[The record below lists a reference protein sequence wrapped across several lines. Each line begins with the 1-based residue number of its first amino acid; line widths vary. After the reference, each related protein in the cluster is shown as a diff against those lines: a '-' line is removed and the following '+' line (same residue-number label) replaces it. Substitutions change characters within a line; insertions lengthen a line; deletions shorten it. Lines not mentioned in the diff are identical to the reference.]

1 LAQARG
7 RLAVDDRRGD
17 RVKVASQCPC
27 ISVGTPHLDHGV
39 GGMTFNKRVE
49 YRTVEEIK
57 ATLRSKG
64 IDPDVIER
72 AMMPKF
78 LLEQKQDEDDK
89 AKPN

>member
-39 GGMTFNKRVE
+39 GGMTFGQQQASRSDEWRRAPAKHAVTETRDPFS
-49 YRTVEEIK
+49 
-57 ATLRSKG
+57 ATGCWLDH
-64 IDPDVIER
+64 DPQWR
-72 AMMPKF
+72 R
-78 LLEQKQDEDDK
+78 
-89 AKPN
+89 